1 MDTINLPDRVAQEVR
16 RVAKL
21 SERAVAKEL
30 SDLLGLRLTAAIGG
44 VTETRR
50 VHDWIEHGNPRR
62 YHALKAALQATV
74 AIASVYDAAAA
85 RAWFTSANPSLMMR
99 SPLAFVRDALDF
111 EHYDRLVTVAAQD
124 I

>member
-1 MDTINLPDRVAQEVR
+1 MDTFNMPVRVAQEVR

-21 SERAVAKEL
+21 SERAVAGEL
-30 SDLLGLRLTAAIGG
+30 SELLGLRLTAAIGG

-50 VHDWIEHGNPRR
+50 VHDWIEHGNARR
-62 YHALKAALQATV
+62 PHALKAALQATV

-85 RAWFTSANPSLMMR
+85 RAWFTSANPGLKMR
-99 SPLAFVRDALDF
+99 SPLAFLRDASDV
-111 EHYDRLVTVAAQD
+111 EDYDRAVTVAVQD